1 MRRIIFI
8 AIILSAF
15 TLPLFADYPPQG
27 WTDSITEA
35 IVQAEREDKM
45 ILLDFTGSDWCG
57 WCQKLES
64 EVWDTSEFD
73 SWADDNL
80 VKVFLDFPR
89 NINLSNEQIQHNQLL
104 QQVFGVRG
112 YPTIFLLDSDLTPL
126 LKTGYREGG
135 PAEYIRH
142 LEEDRNLQI
151 ESPEDFI
158 KEFRGIIEENIGPI
172 S

>member
-1 MRRIIFI
+1 MRRIIFM
-8 AIILSAF
+8 AIILLAF
-15 TLPLFADYPPQG
+15 TLPLFAEYPPEG

-35 IVQAEREDKM
+35 ITQAEREDKM

-64 EVWDTSEFD
+64 EVWNTSEFN
-73 SWADDNL
+73 SWAAENL

-89 NINLSNEQIQHNQLL
+89 SINLSDEQVQQNQLM
-104 QQVFGVRG
+104 QQYFGVRG
-112 YPTIFLLDSDLTPL
+112 YPTIFLLDSNLTPL

-135 PAEYIRH
+135 PSEYIRH
-142 LEEDRNLQI
+142 LNEDRNLQVD
-151 ESPEDFI
+151 SPEGFSR
-158 KEFRGIIEENIGPI
+158 EFRGIIEEYIGPI

>member
-1 MRRIIFI
+1 MRRIMFI
-8 AIILSAF
+8 AIILLAF
-15 TLPLFADYPPQG
+15 TLPLFAEYPPEG

-73 SWADDNL
+73 SWANDNL
-80 VKVFLDFPR
+80 VKVFLDFPH
-89 NINLSNEQIQHNQLL
+89 NINLSNEQIQQNQLL
-104 QQVFGVRG
+104 QQDFGVRG

-142 LEEDRNLQI
+142 LEEDRNLQV

-158 KEFRGIIEENIGPI
+158 REFRGIIEENIGHI